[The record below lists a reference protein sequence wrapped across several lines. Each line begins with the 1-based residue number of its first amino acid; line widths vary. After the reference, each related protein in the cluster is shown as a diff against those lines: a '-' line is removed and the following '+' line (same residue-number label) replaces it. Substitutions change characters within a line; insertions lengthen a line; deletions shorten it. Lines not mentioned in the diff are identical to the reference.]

1 MSLEKIIGR
10 LSAITKDFQQ
20 GKEGLC
26 TASALAEDAG
36 LSRSTVSHCL
46 NEETRKGSLIKI
58 KRRPVFFLHRKTFE
72 ENFFAVEKNE
82 FDSLRQ
88 LFSQSACA
96 DPLRRI
102 VGADG
107 SLQEAIEQIRTAVL
121 YPNGG
126 LSIMITGPTGSGK
139 THMASCI
146 CDYCRTLNLIARDA
160 PFLSLNCAQY
170 YHNPELLSGILF
182 GCVKG
187 AFTGADRTTDGLLG
201 NADGGVL
208 FLDEVHR
215 LGREGQE
222 KLFTFMDSGTW
233 SRIGES
239 GVRHASKVRLVFATT
254 EPLSSTFLPTFLRR
268 IPVVV
273 NMPGF
278 SERPLGE
285 KFRLI
290 DGFFLEESRILGKSL
305 TASGK
310 ILSCLTSGAPGG
322 NLGKIKNAVKYSCGR
337 AYTKCTDRKSVQEPV
352 RVTIQDMPKEIL
364 ELFMKSSLDVSN
376 AVEER
381 LYDYRNPVLSGMET
395 PAAENIRQTYLALE
409 GLFGQH
415 RNGELAQD
423 GLFRRATELVN
434 VLLDRLVFDQPE
446 AIDNTAFL
454 FVSHHIRSTFEYM
467 DRNHN
472 LKYDGNK
479 VLALTYLFYFKNVA
493 PRGETAFRR
502 GGSDAFISDF
512 IGSFMIEEARI
523 AEALI
528 SLIKSGL
535 DIEVSEMDR
544 LFICLYLRGTDI
556 RSARSRIRAVILA
569 HGYSTAGSIASVA
582 NRMLGKNLFDAIDM
596 SLDTTVDDIEKM
608 LLGYAERQVIENALV
623 LLVDMGSLTQINK
636 RIKNRINVPVLTID
650 NVSTRVALAVGEM
663 VLQECDIR
671 TIHDRIPETL
681 AYSRELVY
689 PDRKK
694 NRAVLTCC
702 YTSLGTAVRIR
713 KILEDGFGTAL
724 GLDVIP
730 CNFNR
735 LFEQKQEDMLFRVY
749 DVLAIVG
756 TKSPEIEG
764 VPYISLESLI
774 LGDRIGVLTDLLKKY
789 YTFDE
794 AAIRRKLL
802 LDFSLE
808 QVIQNLT
815 ILEPGKVLLNVDE
828 SIGRIERNLNLE
840 IGGTQKILLYIHIG
854 CMIERILRKEN
865 VDAQPDILDYIEGSR
880 NLFCGVRSGLKNIE
894 TKYHIEIGDCEVRL
908 VCDIIRGDR
917 AVAESGWK
925 LQADL

>member
-1 MSLEKIIGR
+1 MSLERIIDR
-10 LSAITKDFQQ
+10 LSEITKDFQQ
-20 GKEGLC
+20 GKEDLC
-26 TASALAEDAG
+26 TAAALAEEAG

-46 NEETRKGSLIKI
+46 NEETQKGTVIKVNQ
-58 KRRPVFFLHRKTFE
+58 RPVFFLHRKTFE
-72 ENFFAVEKNE
+72 EKFFTVEKNE
-82 FDSLRQ
+82 FDSLVQ
-88 LFSQSACA
+88 LFSQAACA
-96 DPLRRI
+96 DPLNRI

-146 CDYCRTLNLIARDA
+146 CDYCRALNLIARDA

-182 GCVKG
+182 GYVKG

-222 KLFTFMDSGTW
+222 KLFTFMDSGSW

-239 GVRHASKVRLVFATT
+239 DVRHASKVRLIFATT
-254 EPLSSTFLPTFLRR
+254 EPPSSTFLPTFLRR

-273 NMPGF
+273 SMPGF
-278 SERPLGE
+278 SERPVGE

-290 DGFFLEESRILGKSL
+290 DYFFLEESRILEKSL

-310 ILSCLTSGAPGG
+310 ILSCLTSGASGG
-322 NLGKIKNAVKYSCGR
+322 NLGKIKNAIKYSCGR
-337 AYTKCTDRKSVQEPV
+337 AYTKCMDREPV
-352 RVTIQDMPKEIL
+352 RVTIQDMPKEAL
-364 ELFMKSSLDVSN
+364 ELSLKSSPDTLN

-381 LYDYRNPVLSGMET
+381 LYDYRNPVLPDPET
-395 PAAENIRQTYLALE
+395 PAAENIRQTYRALE
-409 GLFGQH
+409 GVFGQL
-415 RNGELAQD
+415 RNREIAQD
-423 GLFRRATELVN
+423 SLFQRATELVN
-434 VLLDRLVFDQPE
+434 MLLDRLVFDQPE
-446 AIDNTAFL
+446 TIDNTTFL

-467 DRNHN
+467 DKNHN

-493 PRGETAFRR
+493 FRGEAPFRR
-502 GGSDAFISDF
+502 TGSDTFISDF
-512 IGSFMIEEARI
+512 IGSSLIEEARI
-523 AEALI
+523 AEELI

-556 RSARSRIRAVILA
+556 RSDRNKIRAVILA
-569 HGYSTAGSIASVA
+569 HGYSTAGSIANVA

-596 SLDTTVDDIEKM
+596 SLSTTVDDIEKM

-636 RIKNRINVPVLTID
+636 RIKNRINVPVLTLD

-663 VLQECDIR
+663 ILQGCDIR

-681 AYSRELVY
+681 SYSRELVY

-694 NRAVLTCC
+694 NRAILTCC
-702 YTSLGTAVRIR
+702 YTSLGTAVQIQ
-713 KILEDGFGTAL
+713 KILEDGFGSSL
-724 GLDVIP
+724 GIDVIP

-735 LFEQKQEDMLFRVY
+735 LCEQKQEDMLFRVY

-764 VPYISLESLI
+764 VPYVSLESLI
-774 LGDRIGVLTDLLKKY
+774 LGDRIGALTELLKKH

-794 AAIRRKLL
+794 ATIRRKLL

-815 ILEPGKVLLNVDE
+815 ILEPGKVLLNIDE
-828 SIGRIERNLNLE
+828 SISSIERNLNLE
-840 IGGTQKILLYIHIG
+840 IGSTQKILLYIHIG

-865 VDAQPDILDYIEGSR
+865 VDAQLDILDYIEDSR
-880 NLFCGVRSGLKNIE
+880 NLFCGVRAGLKNIE
-894 TKYHIEIGDCEVRL
+894 AKYHIEIDDCEVRL
-908 VCDIIRGDR
+908 VCDIIRGGER
-917 AVAESGWK
+917 RSPRPGRK
-925 LQADL
+925 